1 MPFIKYPDLESLRRV
16 EYKELLIG
24 REMVVTVKRDGQ
36 NVSNYMDNGVPY
48 ISSHHQACAPEDI
61 EKRIKASQDYVGAIE
76 LLKDYPNVNAFG
88 ELLSGR
94 GPTKVEID
102 VKTIPEWHLFDIL
115 DGSTYRWF
123 DYDKLTSL
131 SSAYKIRLV
140 QCLRRFTPNS
150 IDEIEAML
158 SEMMTWCNENHY
170 EGVVCKTYGD
180 PKTVMFKQRVVIEVS
195 KVPKKDK
202 PTGLVLPVMDMERIT
217 RSLQHAY
224 DEVTAAHG
232 ESGWLD
238 TKIAMPAIA
247 KHFHLEAA
255 EHGVAIPRDMFR
267 LYNDTLKPGTTLN
280 AKMTGERADR
290 LSQITSK

>member
-24 REMVVTVKRDGQ
+24 REMVVTVKRDGS
-36 NVSNYMDNGVPY
+36 NVSNYTDNGVPC
-48 ISSHHQACAPEDI
+48 IGSHHQARAPEDI
-61 EKRIKASQDYVGAIE
+61 EKRMKASQDYAGIVG
-76 LLKDYPNVNAFG
+76 LLKDYPGVNAFG

-94 GPTKVEID
+94 GPTKIELE
-102 VKTIPEWHLFDIL
+102 VKTVPEWHLFDII
-115 DGSTYRWF
+115 DGNTYHWF

-180 PKTVMFKQRVVIEVS
+180 PKTVMFKQRVVIDVS
-195 KVPKKDK
+195 KVPIKDN
-202 PTGLVLPVMDMERIT
+202 PAGPALPMMDMERIT

-224 DEVTAAHG
+224 DEVIAAHG
-232 ESGWLD
+232 KSGWLD
-238 TKIAMPAIA
+238 TKIAMPVIA
-247 KHFHLEAA
+247 KHLHLEAA
-255 EHGVAIPRDMFR
+255 EHRVAIPHDMFR
-267 LYNDTLKPGTTLN
+267 LYNDTLRPGTLLN
-280 AKMTGERADR
+280 TKVVGARDSE
-290 LSQITSK
+290 